1 MKKIFVIIALMMLGI
16 SVKGQDI
23 QFSQFYA
30 APIFLNPAFA
40 GSSEMTRFGVN
51 YRNQFPGMDHSLN
64 AYSTYLD
71 HYSFSLNS
79 GFGII
84 ANGVTETMSNLRT
97 SEIGAVYS
105 YRLQLGFNS
114 FLRFGGQA
122 SFVSRDA
129 DFSSVIFG
137 SMIDPLTGEAGLP
150 SGENLGLDVN
160 HRYLDYHFGMLY
172 TNEMAWLGVSAHHIT
187 QPNISF
193 VDDQIAK
200 WPIKYSVHGGISFD
214 LGSGMSRNYMNNVE
228 NKKLL
233 VLAFNYKHQDPFN
246 QLDLGTQL
254 VLQPLTLGVWYRGLP
269 TPGLNRPNTES
280 LIGVVGISLGNGL
293 DIGYSYD
300 YTLTKL
306 GIANTSGAHEVS
318 MRFSFLAGSTQN
330 AAGRKS
336 SMPCFRY

>member
-1 MKKIFVIIALMMLGI
+1 MKKIVIFIALMMLGI
-16 SVKGQDI
+16 SVKSQDI

-51 YRNQFPGMDHSLN
+51 YRNQWPGMDHSLN
-64 AYSTYLD
+64 AYSAYFD

-84 ANGVTETMSNLRT
+84 ANGVTESMSNLRT
-97 SEIGAVYS
+97 NEIGAVYS

-129 DFSSVIFG
+129 DFSRVVFG
-137 SMIDPLTGEAGLP
+137 DMIDPLTGESSGVT
-150 SGENLGLDVN
+150 GENFALDVN
-160 HRYLDYHFGMLY
+160 HRYMDFNFGMLY
-172 TNEMAWLGVSAHHIT
+172 TNEIAWLGVSAHHIT
-187 QPNISF
+187 RPNISF
-193 VDDQIAK
+193 VDDQISQ
-200 WPIKYSVHGGISFD
+200 WPIKYSVHGGVSLD
-214 LGSGMSRNYMNNVE
+214 LAGGMSRNYMNRTE
-228 NKKLL
+228 NNRAL
-233 VLAFNYKHQDPFN
+233 VFAFNYKHQDPFN

-254 VLQPLTLGVWYRGLP
+254 VLQPLTLGIWYRGLP
-269 TPGLNRPNTES
+269 TPGANRPNTES
-280 LIGVVGISLGNGL
+280 LIGIVGISLANGI

-300 YTLTKL
+300 YTLSKL
-306 GIANTSGAHEVS
+306 GIASTGGAHEVS
-318 MRFSFLAGSTQN
+318 MRFSFLAGNAKN

-336 SMPCFRY
+336 SMLCFRY